1 MIIDDVNFFQ
11 LLGRDRVIRDV
22 KPVGDRLIFASGTE
36 IHVVDREPQF
46 LLSNQTSEYCH
57 IVHRVMNAHRRDISC
72 LDVVEGNP
80 KIVAS
85 GSKDRKLIV
94 WCLEVS
100 IIKKFSRQQLNLFE
114 QIHSYS
120 NCYHTNIFYP
130 ITIQTGKVLDYVA
143 DAHERLITCV
153 KFLQKPTTSNTQTAL
168 PVWPIFLFTSSRDR
182 RVKMWKF
189 KCNESQT
196 KSYDISLVQTI
207 EGHVHSV
214 WDVDCTLQY
223 LVAGSADKTIRV
235 WENNM
240 GLEVQ
245 SNIGKPILLRFS
257 KIDIR
262 LV

>member
-100 IIKKFSRQQLNLFE
+100 IIKKFSRQQFGLLNKF
-114 QIHSYS
+114 I
-120 NCYHTNIFYP
+120 P
-130 ITIQTGKVLDYVA
+130 IQTVIIQILFIQLQSRQG
-143 DAHERLITCV
+143 
-153 KFLQKPTTSNTQTAL
+153 KFLIMSPTL
-168 PVWPIFLFTSSRDR
+168 MKD
-182 RVKMWKF
+182 
-189 KCNESQT
+189 
-196 KSYDISLVQTI
+196 
-207 EGHVHSV
+207 
-214 WDVDCTLQY
+214 
-223 LVAGSADKTIRV
+223 
-235 WENNM
+235 
-240 GLEVQ
+240 
-245 SNIGKPILLRFS
+245 
-257 KIDIR
+257 
-262 LV
+262 